1 MGMWMLNMQ
10 LNADKGVVWS
20 SKSLKIGKTMYIGF
34 FFKYLVWAHKTKCIC
49 IYMRN
54 AYAYAYICAHEKIS
68 MANSS
73 SFPHMVSLGTYI
85 YFKTEL
91 FKLCRRPSLQRIVDS
106 SFYST
111 MENAMGA
118 KKPREFYDNSPTVT
132 KVLFT
137 IIKALPRRMADKARL
152 KLMFLPEF
160 QRS

>member
-1 MGMWMLNMQ
+1 MHMHIYAHM
-10 LNADKGVVWS
+10 K
-20 SKSLKIGKTMYIGF
+20 KSAWPT
-34 FFKYLVWAHKTKCIC
+34 LVPSHTWYPLVH
-49 IYMRN
+49 
-54 AYAYAYICAHEKIS
+54 
-68 MANSS
+68 
-73 SFPHMVSLGTYI
+73 I

-118 KKPREFYDNSPTVT
+118 KRPREFYDNSPTVT

>member
-1 MGMWMLNMQ
+1 MHM
-10 LNADKGVVWS
+10 
-20 SKSLKIGKTMYIGF
+20 
-34 FFKYLVWAHKTKCIC
+34 HIC
-49 IYMRN
+49 PRMK
-54 AYAYAYICAHEKIS
+54 KIS
-68 MANSS
+68 LANSS